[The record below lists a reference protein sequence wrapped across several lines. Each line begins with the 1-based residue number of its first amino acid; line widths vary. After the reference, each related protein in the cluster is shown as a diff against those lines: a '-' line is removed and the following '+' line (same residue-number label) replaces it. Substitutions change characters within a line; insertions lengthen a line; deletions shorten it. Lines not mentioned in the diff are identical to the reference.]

1 MTKNI
6 EQPEGSQ
13 MNLNEAFLD
22 QGIETRYG
30 TRENPV
36 TIEQAR
42 KTIRTDYL
50 KFCKLVTDQLQ
61 MPEGHK
67 YRTNWG
73 SCPEHELTWF
83 GRCEIDSTRSGASI
97 YAGLAIPDDLD
108 TTQLCIEVRYFHPT
122 THYRDGRKKQQV
134 SREYDAGYSAHLWVQ
149 QGRLYAGMFKSLIK
163 GNEFCRNV
171 DSVEEL
177 ALTVVQRLKDAMATR
192 EPTHFDA
199 IENNESTCV

>member
-50 KFCKLVTDQLQ
+50 KFCKLVTDFDFAARGQHFI
-61 MPEGHK
+61 PN
-67 YRTNWG
+67 RRR
-73 SCPEHELTWF
+73 F
-83 GRCEIDSTRSGASI
+83 GDGFGLGV
-97 YAGLAIPDDLD
+97 AG
-108 TTQLCIEVRYFHPT
+108 
-122 THYRDGRKKQQV
+122 
-134 SREYDAGYSAHLWVQ
+134 
-149 QGRLYAGMFKSLIK
+149 
-163 GNEFCRNV
+163 
-171 DSVEEL
+171 
-177 ALTVVQRLKDAMATR
+177 
-192 EPTHFDA
+192 
-199 IENNESTCV
+199 